1 MNKRDDKIKLLSI
14 LKYTGAFIAW
24 VIGSGFA
31 SGQET
36 LQFFS
41 SYGVA
46 SYGAVLI
53 NFAGFILLGRIIVT
67 CGYDQ
72 KDSKQSNHF
81 TYFCGKK
88 LGIIYTWLIPATL
101 VLIMSVLLSGGG
113 SALFEYYGINRHIG
127 SALMA
132 FFVLYSYLVGFEK
145 MVRIVSMISPFLII
159 FTLFVGT
166 VTVLR
171 DIGGFT
177 EIEGHVAS
185 LENLKASPN
194 WLLSSALYLSLNF
207 LSGSTYYSALG
218 AKADSRRSIQLGAF
232 FGALALIISIAI
244 MNTAILLNAENSSSL
259 AIPTLYLAKKISYP
273 IGAAFSVILILG
285 IFSSCAAMMWTI
297 CGKIYPEDIGKN
309 RIAAVA
315 AAIGTFIMSL
325 FQFSRLVN
333 VFYPFVGYMGLLFI
347 GCVIYK
353 GIKNQRRT
361 KVVQE

>member
-1 MNKRDDKIKLLSI
+1 MKNRDEKNSILAI
-14 LKYTGAFIAW
+14 LKYTGAFMAW

-41 SYGVA
+41 SYGLA
-46 SYGAVLI
+46 SYGVVLI

-67 CGYDQ
+67 YGYDY
-72 KDSKQSNHF
+72 KNTEKLNHF

-88 LGIIYTWLIPATL
+88 LGIIYSWLIPATL

-132 FFVLYSYLVGFEK
+132 FFVLYTYLVGFEK
-145 MVRIVSMISPFLII
+145 MVRVVSMISPLLII

-166 VTVLR
+166 VTVIR
-171 DIGGFT
+171 DIGGFA
-177 EIEGHVAS
+177 EVERHVS
-185 LENLKASPN
+185 SFDTLKASPN
-194 WLLSSALYLSLNF
+194 WVLSSVLYLSLNF
-207 LSGSTYYSALG
+207 LSGSTYYTALG
-218 AKADSRRSIQLGAF
+218 VKAESRRSVQLGAL
-232 FGALALIISIAI
+232 FGAIALIISIAI

-259 AIPTLYLAKKISYP
+259 AIPTLYLAKKISYS

-297 CGKIYPEDIGKN
+297 SGKIFPADVRKN
-309 RIAAVA
+309 RIAAVVV
-315 AAIGTFIMSL
+315 AIGTFILSM
-325 FQFSRLVN
+325 FRFTRLVN
-333 VFYPFVGYMGLLFI
+333 VFYPFVGYMGLLFV
-347 GCVIYK
+347 GCVLYK
-353 GIKNQRRT
+353 GIKNQRRMKT
-361 KVVQE
+361 VRQ